1 MLLLIDNYDSFTYN
15 LAQYFAILGEE
26 VTVLRN
32 DEVDTPG
39 AERLSPDY
47 LVVSPG
53 PGEPLGAGASL
64 DLISRFSG
72 RVPILGVCLGMQAI
86 AVALGGRVARAREI
100 WHGRASQ
107 VTHHGSELFRGL
119 PDPFPAGRYHSLAV
133 DESRLPSEL
142 LVTARSLEDEEI
154 MGMEAPRQ
162 RLYGVQFHPESI
174 MTPHG
179 LQILAN
185 FLTAGVR

>member
-15 LAQYFAILGEE
+15 LVQYFAILGEE

-32 DEVDTPG
+32 DEVDVRR
-39 AERLSPDY
+39 AERLSPER

-53 PGEPLGAGASL
+53 PGEPFGAGASL
-64 DLISRFSG
+64 ELISRFSG
-72 RVPILGVCLGMQAI
+72 SIPILGVCLGMQAI
-86 AVALGGRVARAREI
+86 AVALGGRVIRAHEI
-100 WHGRASQ
+100 WHGRAAQ

-133 DESRLPSEL
+133 DESHLPAEL
-142 LVTARSLEDEEI
+142 QVTARSLEDGEI
-154 MGMEAPRQ
+154 MGLEAPERK
-162 RLYGVQFHPESI
+162 LYGVQFHPESI

-185 FLTAGVR
+185 FLTAGAR